1 MPTTFSWTDE
11 VRAAHAE
18 LSPFQASWLDFV
30 AQRPEAL
37 APEAFDLDRYGEIQP
52 EKIQPWPL
60 FAGAESLRSIA
71 EGVRDVMRLVGTIP
85 LRIFGGE
92 PDRIADFYGCT
103 VDLARRVMTLI
114 EGGCLPHLVARGDF
128 LGGPQSFACCEMNVA
143 GNLGGW
149 QVGHWAERIAASPL
163 VAEFLARERLRVSGT
178 HPIRALFEHAAA
190 VGVARG
196 LAAEGELTLALV
208 TRGRV
213 LPLLVKDAARLWSQ
227 ILESAGVGAGRFL
240 ICDER
245 ELTEE
250 RGRTFLRGL
259 RVHLFV
265 DWGEEMKEG
274 PIYRTQAAGQGFC
287 FNGLVDPILSDK
299 RNLALL
305 SEQSEG
311 DLYSAADRALIARH
325 IPWTRLLVEDYTDR
339 AGDRVFLPEY
349 VRQHRQH
356 LVIKPGTGL
365 GGKDVFVGPALGQD
379 EWEARL
385 DGALAAGTFLVQDFV
400 PTSSY
405 LFQAKEGGAAP
416 HEIVWGSLLF
426 GDRFGP
432 LVLRGAV
439 RGAGAV
445 NIHRGARYI
454 VLLEV
459 ERAA

>member
-1 MPTTFSWTDE
+1 RARARGPRGPLRDARRRRDPGLEMAPLDGRAREPPPRPDLPLPRDAGRPHAAALRADRRGGAGAEREVTGSMPTTFSWTDE

-37 APEAFDLDRYGEIQP
+37 APEAFDLDRYCEIQP

-163 VAEFLARERLRVSGT
+163 VAEFVARERLRVSGT

-213 LPLLVKDAARLWSQ
+213 LHLLVKDAARLRSQ
-227 ILESAGVGAGRFL
+227 SLESAGVGAGRFL
-240 ICDER
+240 ICDEG

-265 DWGEEMKEG
+265 DWGEEMKE
-274 PIYRTQAAGQGFC
+274 
-287 FNGLVDPILSDK
+287 
-299 RNLALL
+299 
-305 SEQSEG
+305 
-311 DLYSAADRALIARH
+311 
-325 IPWTRLLVEDYTDR
+325 
-339 AGDRVFLPEY
+339 
-349 VRQHRQH
+349 
-356 LVIKPGTGL
+356 
-365 GGKDVFVGPALGQD
+365 
-379 EWEARL
+379 
-385 DGALAAGTFLVQDFV
+385 
-400 PTSSY
+400 
-405 LFQAKEGGAAP
+405 
-416 HEIVWGSLLF
+416 
-426 GDRFGP
+426 
-432 LVLRGAV
+432 
-439 RGAGAV
+439 
-445 NIHRGARYI
+445 
-454 VLLEV
+454 
-459 ERAA
+459 